1 MKTEELLEIGLTEE
15 QATKVLA
22 INGKDIERYKK
33 AADTAKADLEASQEQ
48 LSQRDAD
55 IEKLK
60 KSAGDVD
67 GIKQQLADLQTKYT
81 TETEQY
87 QKQIA
92 DRDYADAINHA
103 IADKGVKFSSKA
115 AEKAFVADLT
125 ANRLTLKN
133 GALEGFEDYLK
144 AQQDSDPAAF
154 QGDKPA
160 RSFAKPVGPGG
171 LLLTRAKE
179 PCTPSSS
186 IKCTQ
191 PKILRRSETNVSF
204 LQSEWHFSAELPGK
218 RGWACPENLS
228 DSSFYGRGG

>member
-1 MKTEELLEIGLTEE
+1 MKTEELLEIGLTED

-22 INGKDIERYKK
+22 INGKDIERYK
-33 AADTAKADLEASQEQ
+33 KADLEASQEQ

-92 DRDYADAINHA
+92 DRDYADAVNHA

-160 RSFAKPVGPGG
+160 PSFAKPVGPGG
-171 LLLTRAKE
+171 PPAHESKGAMYAKQFNQMYA
-179 PCTPSSS
+179 
-186 IKCTQ
+186 TQ
-191 PKILRRSETNVSF
+191 NTTKE
-204 LQSEWHFSAELPGK
+204 
-218 RGWACPENLS
+218 
-228 DSSFYGRGG
+228 

>member
-92 DRDYADAINHA
+92 DRDYADAVNHA

-144 AQQDSDPAAF
+144 AQQGSDPAASRGTSLPRRL
-154 QGDKPA
+154 QSLLA
-160 RSFAKPVGPGG
+160 LAG